1 MFHGVFCFEHLGEGV
16 SRPVLIIEA
25 PCLASSHH
33 GSKPSMIVALL
44 AASLMVHL
52 VEEDSKL

>member
-1 MFHGVFCFEHLGEGV
+1 ML
-16 SRPVLIIEA
+16 IEA

-33 GSKPSMIVALL
+33 GNNPSMMVPLL

-52 VEEDSKL
+52 VEEDSKLKDTRAKGY